1 MEAVDTR
8 EGEDALWQ
16 QFRQHRATAARDA
29 LYLRYTPWASALA
42 RRVHRRFPRL
52 MADRDDFVQNANIGL
67 LEAIDRYDPARG
79 IAFQAYAMARVR
91 GSVFNGLRAIL
102 GGQASERYQERLETL
117 QEPAE
122 DPFDAL
128 VGTIVGL
135 GIGYMLDDVA
145 SSPAADMQD
154 GLRYAEDR
162 EIATRLTLALD
173 TLPPRHRLIVVRH
186 YFEFTPFIDLA
197 TEWGVSKGRISQ
209 LHRAALEGLKAA
221 LAQR

>member
-1 MEAVDTR
+1 MEAIDTR
-8 EGEDALWQ
+8 EGEAALW
-16 QFRQHRATAARDA
+16 RQLRQDRAVAARDA
-29 LYLRYTPWASALA
+29 LYLRYTPWASAVA

-102 GGQASERYQERLETL
+102 GGQAAERYQERLETL
-117 QEPAE
+117 QTQDE

-128 VGTIVGL
+128 VGSIVGL
-135 GIGYMLDDVA
+135 GIGYLLDD
-145 SSPAADMQD
+145 AAAGLVVEPQD

-162 EIATRLTLALD
+162 EIATRLTRALD
-173 TLPPRHRLIVVRH
+173 QLPPRHRAIVVRH
-186 YFEFTPFIDLA
+186 YFEFTPFVDLA
-197 TEWGVSKGRISQ
+197 EEWGVTKGRISQ
-209 LHRAALEGLKAA
+209 LHRAALEGLKGA